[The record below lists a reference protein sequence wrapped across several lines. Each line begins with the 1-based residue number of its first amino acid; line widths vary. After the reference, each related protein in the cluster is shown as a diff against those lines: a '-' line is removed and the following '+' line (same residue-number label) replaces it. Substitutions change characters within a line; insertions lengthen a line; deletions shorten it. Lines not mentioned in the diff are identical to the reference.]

1 MTNKHERCDRDCEI
15 GCSQL
20 PDFIS
25 KKNETSYRC
34 EWQFTDVKREN
45 TFSQWIIDLW
55 NRLPHDSSKSKSLAG
70 FIKA

>member
-1 MTNKHERCDRDCEI
+1 MRDVIEI
-15 GCSQL
+15 VKLVVPNYRISY
-20 PDFIS
+20 S